1 MADYKNYQPVSAE
14 EAVSCI
20 KSGDRVFVHSV
31 AASPQTLVQ
40 ALANRAGELKN
51 VELYQLHTE
60 GIAPYAD
67 EAVKESFRVKNMF
80 VGANMRRAVQGGWAD
95 FIPVFL
101 SETPRLFRRGI
112 VNLDVAMLQVSPP
125 NKNGYCSL
133 GISVDASLA
142 ASQMAKILIAEINPN
157 MPRTAGDGNIHISK
171 FHKVVEVNYPLPE
184 FLNPEPN
191 DTELRIGRFIA
202 ELVDDGATLQ
212 MGIGAIPNAALAAME
227 HHKELG
233 IHTEMFSDG
242 ILPLIEK
249 GVVTNQHKVKHRN
262 YMVTTFMMGSQ
273 RLYDFVND
281 NPMVRFLDVE
291 YVNDTAIIRQNPKV
305 TAINSAIEVDFTGQV
320 CADSIGT
327 RIYSG
332 VGGQMD
338 FMRGAALSD
347 QGKPIIALPA
357 TTSKGLSRIV
367 STLNPGAG
375 VVTTRAHAHYIVTEY
390 GVAELYGRTIRE
402 RIRSL
407 INISHPDHRERLER
421 EAFELWHFMV

>member
-171 FHKVVEVNYPLPE
+171 FHKVVDVNYPLPE